1 MFYSKHVTKTLAE
14 AITEHTGLD
23 PDEQVSLY
31 EELALMRHVAGNF
44 VKLYGAAVESG
55 NMQAINIAGAGMS
68 EALSNVE
75 KVCSSAAKIQT
86 KQRDRFSVHDLKFVV
101 NRLTRIL
108 YEVCGPEHEDIARR
122 FKVMVDEHL
131 VLPTGYQQGTT
142 TMPDETVQDLD
153 STIPFVDE
161 DDEDD
166 DE

>member
-1 MFYSKHVTKTLAE
+1 MFYAKHVTKTLAE
-14 AITEHTGLD
+14 AITDHTGLD

-55 NMQAINIAGAGMS
+55 DTNSISIAGLGMS

-101 NRLTRIL
+101 NRITRIL
-108 YEVCGPEHEDIARR
+108 YEVCGPENEDIARR
-122 FKVMVDEHL
+122 FKLMIDQHL

-142 TMPDETVQDLD
+142 TLPDETIQDLD
-153 STIPFVDE
+153 NTIPFVE
-161 DDEDD
+161 EEDEDD
-166 DE
+166 DD